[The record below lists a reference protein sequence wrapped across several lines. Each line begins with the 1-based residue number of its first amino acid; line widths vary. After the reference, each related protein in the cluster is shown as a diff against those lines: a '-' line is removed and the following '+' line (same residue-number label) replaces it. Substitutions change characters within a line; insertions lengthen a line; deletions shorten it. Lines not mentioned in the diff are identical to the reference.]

1 MAAADTLEQA
11 FASTRKVLANVQDD
25 QLGDPTPCQTWDV
38 RALVN
43 HIIGGANWFATST
56 ENGASPD
63 NDTEDTDYAAGDRL
77 ATFDDGVQR
86 AVAAFNAPGAQEK
99 MVKLPFGE
107 FPGSV
112 FMGLATTDTFT
123 HGWDLARATGQEAA
137 RLDPDLAKQLLVGA
151 KAAIPDAFRGPDGQA
166 PFGPVVDVP
175 ESAPPADQLAG
186 FLGRKV

>member
-1 MAAADTLEQA
+1 MAATDTLEQA
-11 FASTRKVLANVQDD
+11 FASTRKVLANVNDD

-38 RALVN
+38 RELVN
-43 HIIGGANWFATST
+43 HIIRGAHWFGEST
-56 ENGASPD
+56 EAGEGAPQH
-63 NDTEDTDYAAGDRL
+63 ETDYAAGDRL
-77 ATFDDGVQR
+77 QAFDEGTKK

-107 FPGSV
+107 FPGAV

-137 RLDPDLAKQLLVGA
+137 SLDPDLAKQLLVGA
-151 KAAIPDAFRGPDGQA
+151 KAAIPDEFRGPDGQA